1 MAPIKALL
9 MQAIQKELHILT
21 VEDNPGDLYLLQAML
36 TSGSLSIGNLY
47 STDRIQEAK
56 ELLNT
61 QCIHLILLDLSL
73 PDSFGIETFFEI
85 RAVADKVPIIIL
97 TGLSDTNLALEAIK
111 EGAQD
116 YLVKGEFDEHLL
128 AKAIQYSL
136 ERTHNLE
143 VLRQSNERYDMVIR
157 ATNDAIWDWNLI
169 TNEVFLVGDAY
180 KKVFGYD
187 IVNAVT
193 PHQLWGNSLHPED
206 KQRVIHRLA
215 RFILDGKSNVWE
227 YAYRLRR
234 QDGTYAYVHDRA
246 YMMYNADGKPIR
258 IIGSIQDITHRKRS
272 EEVIVASE
280 EKYRQMFYKNPYPAW
295 IFDPETLQ
303 ILEVNDAAIRKY
315 GYSRHE
321 FLLLNIT
328 DIRSD
333 TIPDFFQEPQ
343 RPATLY
349 RNEPRLWRHKKKN
362 GELLLAEITFYP
374 IDYYGRTAI
383 QVLSNDVTEKVRL
396 QEELAQQQKLRQ
408 LQITEAVLGAQEKER
423 SIIGAELHDNINQIL
438 ATVKLY
444 LDVAI
449 AEPQPRMELLS
460 KSRKNVTSA
469 IEEIRKLS
477 KMLIAP
483 SLKELGLKDSIDE
496 LIQNILIVKRM
507 KIRFTTE
514 GLNEEMLS
522 KDQKVAIYRI
532 VQEQL
537 NNILKYADAGC
548 VSIQIR
554 EKARQISLLIADD
567 GKGFDINCKRQGVGI
582 TNIIS
587 RAELFNGKVEID
599 SAPGKGCRI
608 KVVLNIRQC
617 MPDAPLHTRS

>member
-1 MAPIKALL
+1 
-9 MQAIQKELHILT
+9 MQAIQKDLNILT
-21 VEDNPGDLYLLQAML
+21 VEDNEADLYLLQSML
-36 TSGSLSIGNLY
+36 KSTTLSIGELY
-47 STDRIQEAK
+47 TADRVREAK

-61 QCIHLILLDLSL
+61 RPIHLVLLDLSL
-73 PDSFGIETFFEI
+73 PDSLGIETFFGI
-85 RAVADKVPIIIL
+85 RDVAADVPVIIL

-116 YLVKGEFDEHLL
+116 YLVKGEFDENLL
-128 AKAIQYSL
+128 SKSIQYSL

-157 ATNDAIWDWNLI
+157 ATNDAIWDWNLV

-180 KKVFGYD
+180 KKIFGYD

-193 PHQLWGNSLHPED
+193 PHQLWGNALHPDD
-206 KQRVIHRLA
+206 KNRVIHKLA
-215 RFILDGKSNVWE
+215 RFILDASSNIWE
-227 YAYRLRR
+227 CEYRLKRA
-234 QDGTYAYVHDRA
+234 DGTWAFVHDRG
-246 YMMYNADGKPIR
+246 YMMFNLDGKPIR

-272 EEVIVASE
+272 EEIIMASE
-280 EKYRQMFYKNPYPAW
+280 EKYRQMFYKNPFPAW

-303 ILEVNDAAIRKY
+303 ILEVNDAAIIKY

-321 FLLLNIT
+321 FLLLNII
-328 DIRSD
+328 DLRAEN
-333 TIPDFFQEPQ
+333 IPDFFQEPQ
-343 RPATLY
+343 HPAALC
-349 RNEPRLWRHKKKN
+349 RNEPRLWRHRKKN
-362 GELLLAEITFYP
+362 GEPLLAEITFYP

-383 QVLSNDVTEKVRL
+383 QVLSNDVTEKIRL
-396 QEELAQQQKLRQ
+396 QEELAQQQKLKQ

-483 SLKELGLKDSIDE
+483 SLKELGLKDSIEE

-507 KIRFTTE
+507 KIRFTTD
-514 GLNEEMLS
+514 GLHEETICR
-522 KDQKVAIYRI
+522 DQKVAIYRI

-537 NNILKYADAGC
+537 NNILKYAEAES
-548 VSIQIR
+548 VSIQIK
-554 EKARQISLLIADD
+554 EKAGQISLLIADN
-567 GKGFDINCKRQGVGI
+567 GRGFDINCRRKGVGI

-599 SAPGKGCRI
+599 SAPGKGCRV
-608 KVVLNIRQC
+608 KVVLNTKMTELKTDCPEVRKTES
-617 MPDAPLHTRS
+617 L